1 MAGFQSGRP
10 LRFMKITK
18 ISQQVKRPDR
28 FSVFVDESYS
38 FSLSDGALLDSGI
51 ASGQELTAAEVE
63 SYKQLSQDD
72 KIYGQALRYIA
83 MRSHTTWEM
92 KSYLERKSA
101 PPALIDQI
109 LNKLTDVGLLD
120 DYKYAASFVKDRR
133 LLRSSSRRKIT
144 AELMKKRVAS
154 GAIDSAFAGSEPNE
168 ERTALREMITRKRRQ
183 TKYQDNDKL
192 MQYLARQGYGYG
204 DIKSALQSDSDP
216 EDY

>member
-1 MAGFQSGRP
+1 
-10 LRFMKITK
+10 MKITK
-18 ISQQVKRPDR
+18 ISQQLKRPDR
-28 FSVFVDESYS
+28 YSVFVDEKYT
-38 FSLSDGALLDSGI
+38 FSLSEGALLESGI
-51 ASGQELTAAEVE
+51 ASGRELTPQEVE
-63 SYKQLSQDD
+63 NFKQLSHDD

-92 KSYLERKSA
+92 QFYMERKGA
-101 PPALIDQI
+101 PPALIEQI

-144 AELMKKRVAS
+144 AELMKKRVMS
-154 GAIDSAFAGSEPNE
+154 GAIEAAFESSEPND
-168 ERTALREMITRKRRQ
+168 ERLALKEMITRKRRQ

-204 DIKSALQSDSDP
+204 DIKRALQFNDD
-216 EDY
+216 EDFYD